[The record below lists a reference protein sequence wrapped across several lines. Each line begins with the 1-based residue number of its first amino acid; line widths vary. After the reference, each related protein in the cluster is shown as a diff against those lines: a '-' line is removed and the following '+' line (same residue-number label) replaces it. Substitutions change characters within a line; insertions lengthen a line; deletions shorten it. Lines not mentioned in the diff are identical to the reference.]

1 MQTLINTE
9 AVAIPALPEINQGM
23 DQPLS
28 KAEQRQSGDHSH
40 QKPVNRGMGKQPP
53 LPGQGDIT
61 TRTFLNSH
69 AIVLQA
75 EIAKKMA
82 HGQQSEQF
90 RPRARQHP

>member
-1 MQTLINTE
+1 MQSLINTKAE
-9 AVAIPALPEINQGM
+9 AIPALPKIDQGM
-23 DQPLS
+23 DHPLS
-28 KAEQRQSGDHSH
+28 KAEQRQSGDQSH

-53 LPGQGDIT
+53 LPGQGDVT

-90 RPRARQHP
+90 RARAKQHP